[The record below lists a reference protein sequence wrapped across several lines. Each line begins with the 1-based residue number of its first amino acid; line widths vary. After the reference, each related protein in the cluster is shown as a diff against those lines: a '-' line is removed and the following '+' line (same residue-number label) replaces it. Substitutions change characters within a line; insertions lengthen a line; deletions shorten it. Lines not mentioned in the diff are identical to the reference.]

1 MPIKISSTKGWVGA
15 PAFDTFVPLLTENA
29 NIQDALELFYYGNS
43 QDGIGYDTVNSI
55 YANLLSL
62 QNGTASTQF
71 LISGHVGAT
80 AAHGA
85 TGAIVGTTNTQT
97 LTNKTITS
105 PTISNPT
112 FTISSAIAGPNLAP
126 VGSIVMWANDTV
138 PVGWLECNGQSTA
151 AYPALATVVGATVPD
166 MQGLVP
172 AGFKNSD
179 NAFGTLKGT
188 GGSKTSTAAHTHS
201 LAAHVHSDD
210 HRHSGGTG
218 LDDADHAHLFS
229 FTETVDSTGDTAG
242 RYDSSSANAQG
253 TQTYATSGRTGGARG
268 DGTHAHGFTTNYKS
282 EQGHGDKTGGPIN
295 NATGLTSDTSGASS
309 AGATNGNLQPYITLK
324 FIIKY

>member
-1 MPIKISSTKGWVGA
+1 MPARLISIAKQWIGA
-15 PAFDTFVPLLTENA
+15 PEIDTYIPILDDNA
-29 NIQDALELFYYGNS
+29 NIEEAFKLFMYGNFDNGIDYADKS
-43 QDGIGYDTVNSI
+43 LYNFLVTFKNGIESNANAIDGHAGQSSRVH
-55 YANLLSL
+55 NL
-62 QNGTASTQF
+62 GD
-71 LISGHVGAT
+71 SGGDV
-80 AAHGA
+80 
-85 TGAIVGTTNTQT
+85 VGTDKSQI
-97 LTNKTITS
+97 LTNKTIE
-105 PTISNPT
+105 NPT

-126 VGSIVMWANDTV
+126 VGSIVMWANNTV

-151 AYPALATVVGATVPD
+151 AYPALATIVGATVPD

-179 NAFGTLKGT
+179 HAFGTLKGT
-188 GGSKTSTAAHTHS
+188 GGSKTSTAVHTHS
-201 LAAHVHSDD
+201 LSAHVHGDD

-229 FTETVDSTGDTAG
+229 FTETADSVGDTAG
-242 RYDSSSANAQG
+242 RYDSSAATGQG
-253 TQTYATSGRTGGARG
+253 TVTYATSGRTGGARG

-295 NATGLTSDTSGASS
+295 GAGASLDTSGGSS